1 MLSFMK
7 RFEDPSYALMRVF
20 AGLMFAFHGSQKLV
34 GWPLPAHEGTPA
46 FITWVAGPIELVG
59 GLMVAA
65 GLLAAPAAFLCSGTM
80 AFAYW
85 MAHGTKALLP
95 IANGGE
101 MAVLYCFLF
110 LYVSAKGS
118 GAYSIDAARAAR

>member
-7 RFEDPSYALMRVF
+7 RFEEPSYALMRVF

-46 FITWVAGPIELVG
+46 FITWIAGPIELVG
-59 GLMVAA
+59 GLMVAT